1 MKPSAT
7 ESDPGLWKE
16 TEMAQ
21 TKIRRTITTTSYSGV
36 RGANGETT
44 PVSGT
49 IFGNYTRSA
58 LETVLNR
65 ANPGER
71 VRVTDCRYSV
81 NEYEM
86 SLEDF
91 VKYGT
96 LKA

>member
-1 MKPSAT
+1 
-7 ESDPGLWKE
+7 
-16 TEMAQ
+16 MAQ
-21 TKIRRTITTTSYSGV
+21 TKIRRTITTTNYSGV
-36 RGANGETT
+36 CSANGDTT
-44 PVSGT
+44 PVTGT

-65 ANPGER
+65 ANPGEH
-71 VRVTDCRYSV
+71 VKVTDCRYSV